1 MASILVYAELNEGKV
16 ATTSLELMA
25 KARELGDV
33 YAVALGSGAKAAAA
47 VLGKHG
53 AKAVHVNE
61 DAAFDD
67 YIAEPATEALASRH
81 EKEKPD
87 LILFGFTSDSREVA
101 GRLAARLGSG
111 LISNASDV
119 VAKDGGFVAKVPYF
133 GGAKVASMKA
143 NGKPAIVL
151 IRPKSFEASAKGGT
165 AEMKQLD
172 LKVGDASKRA
182 HITERVVEASEK
194 VKLEEA
200 RVVISGGRGMGG
212 PQNFPL
218 LEDLASAL
226 GGAVGASR
234 AVVDAGWVPYSMQVG
249 QTGKSVRPG
258 VYIAV
263 GISGAMQH
271 TVGMKTSKVIIAINK
286 DAEAPIMKMADLG
299 VVGDALKILPALS
312 VLFGFDRGGEGRQ
325 DLQRV
330 AHDTEVG
337 HLHDRCLGVLVD
349 RDDDLGRL
357 HADCVLHGT
366 RDADGDVDARP
377 DRLARLPDL
386 HGVRHPARVDH
397 RAAGSH
403 SATQGAREV
412 LEERKVLRT
421 AHAAA
426 AADHHAGVFELD
438 LLGSFDDALGHVRA
452 LRP

>member
-1 MASILVYAELNEGKV
+1 LAAILVYAELSEGKL
-16 ATTSLELMA
+16 ASTSLELMS

-33 YAVALGSGAKAAAA
+33 YALALGSGAKEAAAT
-47 VLGKHG
+47 LGKHG
-53 AKAVHVNE
+53 AKVVHVNE

-67 YIAEPATEALASRH
+67 YIAEPATEAIASLY

-101 GRLAARLGSG
+101 GRLSARLGVG

-119 VAKDGGFVAKVPYF
+119 TANDGGFVARVPYF
-133 GGAKVASMKA
+133 GGAKVASMRA

-151 IRPKSFEASAKGGT
+151 VRPKSFEASETGGT
-165 AEMKQLD
+165 VEVKELD
-172 LKVGDASKRA
+172 VALSDAVKRA
-182 HITERVVEASEK
+182 HVVERVAEAAEK

-218 LEDLASAL
+218 LEDLAGAL

-299 VVGDALKILPALS
+299 VVGDALKIVPAL
-312 VLFGFDRGGEGRQ
+312 
-325 DLQRV
+325 
-330 AHDTEVG
+330 T
-337 HLHDRCLGVLVD
+337 
-349 RDDDLGRL
+349 
-357 HADCVLHGT
+357 
-366 RDADGDVDARP
+366 
-377 DRLARLPDL
+377 
-386 HGVRHPARVDH
+386 
-397 RAAGSH
+397 AAVKKKKNG
-403 SATQGAREV
+403 
-412 LEERKVLRT
+412 
-421 AHAAA
+421 
-426 AADHHAGVFELD
+426 
-438 LLGSFDDALGHVRA
+438 
-452 LRP
+452 